1 MARFGKNSVQEEPTE
16 LGVPLDDN
24 GSQIEDHSETTD
36 DYQHLNRSQLDAA
49 VDAGDPAA
57 IAENTRRDGSADDYQ
72 EVHMTNIVDDAPAVP
87 AESVPEVPSTVVN
100 HDADVVG
107 MPEKPKR
114 GRPKLGQ
121 LPPMTAEGILADEEV
136 DPKEWETMPVA
147 ESTATERDAE
157 QVKMDA
163 RVTKVHDAW
172 VEAGKPNLRTAPRLR
187 LTVKPEL
194 KATTRG
200 MLTRSGAYL
209 KLRVHIYQTVH
220 NADGTVSIVYTAID
234 RLPSVKKSYKK

>member
-1 MARFGKNSVQEEPTE
+1 MARFGKNTVTDEYVPSASPDPTE
-16 LGVPLDDN
+16 TFDN
-24 GSQIEDHSETTD
+24 AIEAEDHSETTYPED
-36 DYQHLNRSQLDAA
+36 S
-49 VDAGDPAA
+49 
-57 IAENTRRDGSADDYQ
+57 
-72 EVHMTNIVDDAPAVP
+72 MTNIIDDAPAVP
-87 AESVPEVPSTVVN
+87 AESVPEVPLDDKANVTIVN
-100 HDADVVG
+100 HDADVVN

-121 LPPMTAEGILADEEV
+121 LPPLTADDILADEEV
-136 DPKEWETMPVA
+136 SPEEWENMPVA
-147 ESTATERDAE
+147 ESAATERDAE

-172 VEAGKPNLRTAPRLR
+172 VKAEKPNLRTAPRLR

-234 RLPSVKKSYKK
+234 RPPSEKKSDKK

>member
-1 MARFGKNSVQEEPTE
+1 MARFGKNTVTDEPAEIT
-16 LGVPLDDN
+16 DDN
-24 GSQIEDHSETTD
+24 FSEHVDYTQAPYNQEDS
-36 DYQHLNRSQLDAA
+36 
-49 VDAGDPAA
+49 
-57 IAENTRRDGSADDYQ
+57 
-72 EVHMTNIVDDAPAVP
+72 MTNIIDDAPSVP
-87 AESVPEVPSTVVN
+87 AESVPEVPSVVVN
-100 HDADVVG
+100 HDADVVD
-107 MPEKPKR
+107 MPVKPKR

-136 DPKEWETMPVA
+136 SPEEWETMPVG
-147 ESTATERDAE
+147 ESAATERDAE

-172 VEAGKPNLRTAPRLR
+172 VMAEKPNLRTAPRLR

-194 KATTRG
+194 KATTRR

-220 NADGTVSIVYTAID
+220 NADGTVSIVYTAVD
-234 RLPSVKKSYKK
+234 RPPSEKKSDKK

>member
-1 MARFGKNSVQEEPTE
+1 MARFGKNTVTDEPAEIT
-16 LGVPLDDN
+16 DDN
-24 GSQIEDHSETTD
+24 FSEHVDYTQAPYNQED
-36 DYQHLNRSQLDAA
+36 N
-49 VDAGDPAA
+49 
-57 IAENTRRDGSADDYQ
+57 
-72 EVHMTNIVDDAPAVP
+72 MTNIIDDAPAAP
-87 AESVPEVPSTVVN
+87 AESVPEVPFEVVN
-100 HDADVVG
+100 HDTDVVN

-121 LPPMTAEGILADEEV
+121 LPPMTPEGILADEEV
-136 DPKEWETMPVA
+136 SPEEWENMPVA
-147 ESTATERDAE
+147 ESAATERDAE

-172 VEAGKPNLRTAPRLR
+172 VKAEKPNLRTAPRLR

-234 RLPSVKKSYKK
+234 RPPSEKKSDKK

>member
-1 MARFGKNSVQEEPTE
+1 MARFGKNTVQEA
-16 LGVPLDDN
+16 DDQ
-24 GSQIEDHSETTD
+24 QIDTGDRSETD
-36 DYQHLNRSQLDAA
+36 DMYTEEEI
-49 VDAGDPAA
+49 G
-57 IAENTRRDGSADDYQ
+57 
-72 EVHMTNIVDDAPAVP
+72 MTNIIDDAPAAP
-87 AESVPEVPSTVVN
+87 AESVPEVVGGYFLTGEVPSEVVN
-100 HDADVVG
+100 HDADVVN

-121 LPPMTAEGILADEEV
+121 LPPLTADDILADEEV
-136 DPKEWETMPVA
+136 SPEEWENMPVA
-147 ESTATERDAE
+147 ESAATERDAE

-172 VEAGKPNLRTAPRLR
+172 VKAEKPNLRTAPRLR

-234 RLPSVKKSYKK
+234 RPPSEKKTDKK